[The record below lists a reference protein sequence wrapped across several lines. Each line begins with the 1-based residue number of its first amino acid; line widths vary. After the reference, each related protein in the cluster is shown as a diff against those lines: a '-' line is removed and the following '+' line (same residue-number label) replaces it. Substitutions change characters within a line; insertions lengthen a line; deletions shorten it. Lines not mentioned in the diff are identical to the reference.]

1 MLGVPF
7 AVWILAA
14 CVTCALTWLEIDQ
27 TLYVPPNTQ
36 RRTFIR
42 MCILTFIAV
51 NGILSAGLY
60 FLFVDNP
67 GLQSF
72 SPPFRA
78 LGLGLAYPAL
88 VRVKFTTLK
97 IEGKEVSVGL
107 DAIYENI
114 KNSLYKR
121 IQRTIREAEFQ
132 EVREYA
138 SQYDLEHLLNR
149 ARFDIDRNLSISPTE
164 RENARNWCLRLEN
177 DTDAGEEEKRIY
189 LADFILSGRRR

>member
-1 MLGVPF
+1 MSLT
-7 AVWILAA
+7 VWILAV

-36 RRTFIR
+36 RRGFIR
-42 MCILTFIAV
+42 LCILTFIAV
-51 NGILSAGLY
+51 NGLLSAGLY

-67 GLQSF
+67 GLQGF

-78 LGLGLAYPAL
+78 IGLGLAYPAI

-97 IEGKEVSVGL
+97 IENKEVSVGL

-114 KNSLYKR
+114 KHSLYKR
-121 IQRTIREAEFQ
+121 IRRIVREAEFQ
-132 EVREYA
+132 EVKEYA
-138 SQYDLEHLLNR
+138 SRYDLNYLLER
-149 ARFDIDRNLSISPTE
+149 ARFEMDRDLSLNSAE
-164 RENARNWCLRLEN
+164 RENTKNWLIKLEN
-177 DTDAGEEEKRIY
+177 DTNSGMEEKKIY